1 MRRSLHNMTR
11 TITITPILN
20 GFICKVDCQQVA
32 FSSVESLL
40 GALKAYYEAPEL
52 TEKLFIEQAI
62 NKMPTGPQL
71 ARAPFPE
78 AVFPEAVYDSPAQE
92 ASAPRRIQ

>member
-78 AVFPEAVYDSPAQE
+78 AVYDSPAQE